1 MADDYMVNQQI
12 RDFLLCETS
21 LLDARALKD
30 WLDLV
35 TEDFTYKVPVTSTRD
50 GLNTA
55 AWSEDYLIVDE
66 TRDSIEKL
74 WIVRHTDESW
84 DFAWGENPAQRVR
97 RFLANM
103 RVAQSGQPDTYQ
115 VHSNE
120 LVSFVRESESA
131 VLVPAERI
139 DLVRI
144 SDGTPR
150 LAKRLVKIDTSVIR
164 TNHLRMIF

>member
-1 MADDYMVNQQI
+1 MVDDCTSDQQV
-12 RDFLLCETS
+12 RDFLLHETA
-21 LLDARALKD
+21 LLDARRLGD
-30 WLDLV
+30 WLELV

-50 GLNTA
+50 GFGST
-55 AWSEDYLIVDE
+55 AWSEDYLVVDE
-66 TRDSIEKL
+66 TKNSIEKL
-74 WIVRHTDESW
+74 WIVRHTKDSW

-97 RFLANM
+97 RFVSNM
-103 RVAQSGQPDTYQ
+103 RVQRDEESGDYV

-139 DLVRI
+139 DVVRVTDGLV
-144 SDGTPR
+144 R
-150 LAKRLVKIDTSVIR
+150 LAKRSVKIDTTVIR